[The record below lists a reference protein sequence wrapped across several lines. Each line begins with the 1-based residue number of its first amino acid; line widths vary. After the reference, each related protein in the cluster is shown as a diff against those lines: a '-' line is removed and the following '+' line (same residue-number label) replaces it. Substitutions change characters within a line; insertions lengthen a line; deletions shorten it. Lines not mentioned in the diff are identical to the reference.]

1 MLRLPLKES
10 ISSNGKK
17 QFYVNQM
24 FATIAPRYDLVT
36 RLLSFGAD
44 QRWKKKLVDLAEVEP
59 HHCVLDLACGTG
71 DITFLLAQR
80 APLGRIHG
88 VDITPGMLEIA
99 EEKKQRLGLTTIL
112 FELRDV
118 MGLNYPEASFDR
130 ITTGYGLRNFPDIP
144 RALGLILR
152 LLKPGGRFVSLDFGK
167 PASPVCRAVYLWYLQ
182 VVGSLLGWVLHRDAD
197 VYRYIPESLKLYPA
211 QHGIKELM
219 DAAAFVETGYLD
231 LLGGTLAINFGR
243 KSLLGN

>member
-1 MLRLPLKES
+1 MVRLPLKES
-10 ISSNGKK
+10 ISSKGKK
-17 QFYVNQM
+17 QVYVNQM

-36 RLLSFGAD
+36 RLFSFGAD
-44 QRWKKKLVDLAEVEP
+44 QRWKKMLVDLAQVEP
-59 HHCVLDLACGTG
+59 QHCVLDLACGTG

-80 APLGRIHG
+80 TTSGRVYG

-99 EEKKQRLGLTTIL
+99 EEKKQRLGLMTIR

-118 MGLNYPEASFDR
+118 MELDFPEASFDR
-130 ITTGYGLRNFPDIP
+130 ITTGYGLRNLPDIP
-144 RALGLILR
+144 GALGLILR

-167 PASPVCRAVYLWYLQ
+167 PASPLYRAVYLWYLQ
-182 VVGSLLGWVLHRDAD
+182 VVGSLLGWVIHGDAD

-219 DAAAFVETGYLD
+219 DAAEFVETGYLD